1 MYRQS
6 ENGGQVVSMAM
17 AAGTHRP
24 GRLRKRDAQSER
36 DGDLIRGLRYAL
48 PASVLLWLVIFGLAA
63 SVFAGN

>member
-1 MYRQS
+1 
-6 ENGGQVVSMAM
+6 MAM

-48 PASVLLWLVIFGLAA
+48 PASVLLWLVIIGLAT
-63 SVFAGN
+63 SIFAGN